1 VGGAVRGQDGHVMD
15 AGFFTEVGRWFADP
29 LNWSG
34 PTSVPVRL
42 VEHLWL
48 SGIPLMI
55 ATVVALP
62 LGLFVGHTR
71 RLELLVVSVANIG
84 RAIPTF
90 AVLVILVMLLG
101 LGDEPIIL
109 ALTLLAIPPILTNT
123 YVGIQQVDPDTIES
137 ARGMGMTGGQVLGGI
152 EVRLAAPVVVAGLR
166 TAAVTVVAT
175 ATLAALIGGGG
186 LGRIIVDGL
195 AVRDLPQVFSGALL
209 VALLAITVEIAFAG
223 IRRWVSPRTRSQ
235 GRARTPETPVLQ
247 QAS

>member
-1 VGGAVRGQDGHVMD
+1 MEN
-15 AGFFTEVGRWFADP
+15 GFFTEVGEWFSDP

-34 PTSVPVRL
+34 PTSVPGYL
-42 VEHLWL
+42 VEHLRL
-48 SGIPLMI
+48 SGIPLLI
-55 ATVVALP
+55 AALVALP

-84 RAIPTF
+84 RAIPTL
-90 AVLVILVMLLG
+90 AVLIIFVMWLG
-101 LGDEPIIL
+101 LGDEPILI

-137 ARGMGMTGGQVLGGI
+137 ARGMGMTAGQILGGI
-152 EVRLAAPVVVAGLR
+152 EVPLAAPVIVAGLR

-223 IRRWVSPRTRSQ
+223 IRRWVSPRMRSR
-235 GRARTPETPVLQ
+235 GHDRMPETPVIQ
-247 QAS
+247 PAA

>member
-1 VGGAVRGQDGHVMD
+1 MEG
-15 AGFFTEVGRWFADP
+15 GFFTEVGRWFTDP
-29 LNWSG
+29 ASWSG
-34 PTSVPVRL
+34 FGGVPVRF
-42 VEHLWL
+42 VEHLRL
-48 SGIPLMI
+48 SGIPLLI
-55 ATVVALP
+55 AAVVALP

-90 AVLVILVMLLG
+90 AVLIIFIMWLG
-101 LGDEPIIL
+101 LGDEPIII

-137 ARGMGMTGGQVLGGI
+137 ARGMGMTGGQIVGGI
-152 EVRLAAPVVVAGLR
+152 EVRLAAPVIVAGLR

-175 ATLAALIGGGG
+175 ATLAAVPGGGG

-209 VALLAITVEIAFAG
+209 VALLAIAVEIVFAG
-223 IRRWVSPRTRSQ
+223 LRRWVSPRTRSR
-235 GRARTPETPVLQ
+235 GRDRMAETPVIQ
-247 QAS
+247 PAS